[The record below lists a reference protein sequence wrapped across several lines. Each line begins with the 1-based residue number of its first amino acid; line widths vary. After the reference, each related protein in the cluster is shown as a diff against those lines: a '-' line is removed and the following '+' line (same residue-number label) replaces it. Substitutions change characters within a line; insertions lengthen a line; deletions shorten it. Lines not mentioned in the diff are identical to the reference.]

1 MIVHLDIH
9 DPRFF
14 FPDDIIKL
22 MMIFSWLLNSFILF
36 YYWYYQ
42 AKRHIDAAAGEGD
55 AEEDEVDMS

>member
-14 FPDDIIKL
+14 FL
-22 MMIFSWLLNSFILF
+22 MKAVKFFHFILF